1 MLRSALRS
9 AVPLCSAASS
19 CAPGEAAGV
28 LGSVASLVPSLSATA
43 AGGKTLLHPV
53 AAGAAQQWRSNVF
66 VVNVQ
71 KNNVDQAYGA
81 LSKSM
86 REAGGCGTGTWSS

>member
-1 MLRSALRS
+1 MNSRGAASTLLKLSVTGVRSALGG
-9 AVPLCSAASS
+9 SAAGRG
-19 CAPGEAAGV
+19 AAQLAAMTPAAAAG
-28 LGSVASLVPSLSATA
+28 
-43 AGGKTLLHPV
+43 
-53 AAGAAQQWRSNVF
+53 AQQWRSTVF

-86 REAGGCGTGTWSS
+86 REAGGV